1 MKIRFIGA
9 ADNHVTGSCTHFS
22 FERKNVQFLVD
33 CGLYQGEAHAS
44 LKNESA
50 FPFDPADI
58 KFVLLTH
65 AHIDHCGL
73 IPKLYRDGFKGS
85 VFCTTATAE
94 FTRLS
99 LIDGLN
105 FSDGLYSESDVKK
118 IKFSCVDQ
126 RPDFGLS
133 RHIPIDED
141 LFAAFTR
148 SAHILGAVS
157 INLSWQRDD
166 GSRGSIVMSG
176 DLGNNTKDNPYQP
189 LLAGRQ
195 EPFGTPDYMVVE
207 STYGNRIRDTDYSNY
222 DHRLSALSSLV
233 KEAALNRKKIL
244 IPAFSL
250 QRTQEILFD
259 LICIFRS
266 SNSIGLPSEKQIL
279 PLRVIEECIT
289 QGWWPEHVNARIGQA
304 LNLAS
309 EEVQNIWK
317 SAAIECSPDN
327 DEEDALRFS
336 FPTDAK
342 VSFDDFRRLLVGYTN
357 PLKLKLLVDSPL
369 TLKMTGV
376 FSAELN
382 RRQRKNPDETL
393 YRNRKMAERL
403 EATSEDEVDDILK
416 TIFPKNIGLENA
428 VTENISVGNHKLI
441 YYKALPKKISYS
453 KKPVS
458 TATKN
463 VAPQSGD
470 ITISGSGMCAGGR
483 ILEHL
488 PHFLISDKSVILIT
502 GYMDP
507 GTLGG
512 QLAELAQCL
521 DDGSVPS
528 FTELKIGKSVI
539 PLNDVK
545 AKIVNF
551 GSYYSGHTDQA
562 GLLEFIFTNNKLAG
576 PDEAEKS
583 TTVFI
588 NHGHRE
594 ARFELQK
601 VIEGHDRLEGQRL
614 IKEVQLASSEKWYD
628 LDAHTWLDPLPLE
641 ESIPSKM
648 FNELLNEQKKTNQ
661 LLEKLIKAIE
671 ESSVNTLRSHQ
682 LLITSIKND

>member
-50 FPFDPADI
+50 FPFNPAEI

-73 IPKLYRDGFKGS
+73 IPKLYRDGFRGS

-94 FTRLS
+94 FARLS
-99 LIDGLN
+99 LMDGLN
-105 FSDGLYSESDVKK
+105 FADGLYSENDVKN
-118 IKFSCVDQ
+118 IKFSCIDQ

-133 RHIPIDED
+133 RFIPIDDD

-157 INLSWQRDD
+157 IKLSWRRDD
-166 GSRGSIVMSG
+166 ESKGSIVMSG
-176 DLGNNTKDNPYQP
+176 DLGNNTKENPYQP

-207 STYGNRIRDTDYSNY
+207 STYGNRNRDTSYSNY
-222 DHRLSALSSLV
+222 DHRLLALSSLV
-233 KEAALNRKKIL
+233 KDAALNRNKIL

-266 SNSIGLPSEKQIL
+266 SNGIGLPSEKQIL

-289 QGWWPEHVNARIGQA
+289 QGWWPEHVNARIEQA
-304 LNLAS
+304 LSRAS
-309 EEVQNIWK
+309 EEEQKIWK
-317 SAAIECSPDN
+317 SAAIESTSN
-327 DEEDALRFS
+327 DDEDDSLRFS
-336 FPTDAK
+336 FITGTK
-342 VSFDDFRRLLVGYTN
+342 VSFDDFRRLLMGYTN

-382 RRQRKNPDETL
+382 RRQKKNPNETL
-393 YRNRKMAERL
+393 YRNRKMAQRL
-403 EATSEDEVDDILK
+403 EAISEEEVDEILN

-428 VTENISVGNHKLI
+428 VTENISIGNHQLI
-441 YYKALPKKISYS
+441 YYKAPPSKTRYS

-458 TATKN
+458 ETAKN

-483 ILEHL
+483 IVEHL
-488 PHFLISDKSVILIT
+488 RHFLISEKSIVLIS

-512 QLAELAQCL
+512 QLAELGQCVET
-521 DDGSVPS
+521 GTPPS
-528 FTELKIGKSVI
+528 FAELRTEKFNLAIK
-539 PLNDVK
+539 DVK
-545 AKIVNF
+545 AKIINF
-551 GSYYSGHTDQA
+551 GSYYSGHTDQT
-562 GLLEFIFTNNKLAG
+562 GLLEFIFTNNKEAD
-576 PDEAEKS
+576 PDKAEKS

-594 ARFELQK
+594 ARLGLQQA
-601 VIEGHDRLEGQRL
+601 IEEHVRQDGQRV
-614 IKEVQLASSEKWYD
+614 IKEVQLACSEKWYD
-628 LDAHTWLDPLPLE
+628 LDAHTWLEPAIPE
-641 ESIPSKM
+641 EGMSSKLM
-648 FNELLNEQKKTNQ
+648 NDMLQEQKKTNELLAQ
-661 LLEKLIKAIE
+661 LLQVMEQF
-671 ESSVNTLRSHQ
+671 SSTAR
-682 LLITSIKND
+682 

>member
-50 FPFDPADI
+50 FPFNPADI

-73 IPKLYRDGFKGS
+73 IPKLYRDGFRGT

-99 LIDGLN
+99 LMDALN
-105 FSDGLYSESDVKK
+105 FADGLYSENDVKR

-126 RPDFGLS
+126 RNDFGLS
-133 RHIPIDED
+133 RDIPIDDD

-157 INLSWQRDD
+157 IKLSWQRDD

-176 DLGNNTKDNPYQP
+176 DLGNNTKKNPYQP

-195 EPFGTPDYMVVE
+195 EPFGTSDYMVVE
-207 STYGNRIRDTDYSNY
+207 STYGNRIRETIYSDYDN
-222 DHRLSALSSLV
+222 RLATLSTLV
-233 KEAALNRKKIL
+233 RDAVLNRKRIL

-259 LICIFRS
+259 LVCILRS
-266 SNSIGLPSEKQIL
+266 SGDAGLPKERTIF
-279 PLRVIEECIT
+279 PLFVIEEFIK
-289 QGWWPEHVNARIGQA
+289 QGWWNENTNALIERLLI
-304 LNLAS
+304 LS
-309 EEVQNIWK
+309 VDEVQKLWK
-317 SAAIECSPDN
+317 NAVVSYKSDN
-327 DEEDALRFS
+327 DGDDSVRFKFS
-336 FPTDAK
+336 TDTKA
-342 VSFDDFRRLLVGYTN
+342 SLDDFRRLLMGYTK
-357 PLKLKLLVDSPL
+357 PLKLKILVDSPL
-369 TLKMTGV
+369 TLKMTRV
-376 FSAELN
+376 FSSELN
-382 RRQRKNPDETL
+382 RRQRINPTETL

-403 EATSEDEVDDILK
+403 QVNSEKDVDEILN
-416 TIFPKNIGLENA
+416 TIFPKSVSLDNI
-428 VTENISVGNHKLI
+428 VTEVIPVGSHELI
-441 YYKALPKKISYS
+441 YYKSPQKKISYS

-458 TATKN
+458 TSAKN
-463 VAPQSGD
+463 VPPQSGD

-488 PHFLISDKSVILIT
+488 PHFLISEKSVILIT

-512 QLAELAQCL
+512 QLAELGQCL
-521 DDGSVPS
+521 ADGTEPT
-528 FTELKIGKSVI
+528 FTELRIGHSVI
-539 PLNDVK
+539 QVNDVK
-545 AKIVNF
+545 ASIVNF
-551 GSYYSGHTDQA
+551 GSYYSGHTDQT
-562 GLLEFIFTNNKLAG
+562 GLLEFIFTNNKVAG
-576 PDEAEKS
+576 PDDADKS

-588 NHGHRE
+588 NHGHKA
-594 ARFELQK
+594 ARLGLQQA
-601 VIEGHDRLEGQRL
+601 IEGHIRQDGHRL
-614 IKEVQLASSEKWYD
+614 IKEVQLACSEKWYD
-628 LDAHTWLDPLPLE
+628 LDAHTWLEPELPE
-641 ESIPSKM
+641 EGMSSKLM
-648 FNELLNEQKKTNQ
+648 NDILQEQKKTNELLTQ
-661 LLEKLIKAIE
+661 LLQVMVQF
-671 ESSVNTLRSHQ
+671 SNTGR
-682 LLITSIKND
+682 

>member
-50 FPFDPADI
+50 FPFNPADI

-73 IPKLYRDGFKGS
+73 IPKLYRDGFRGS

-94 FTRLS
+94 FARLS
-99 LIDGLN
+99 LMDGLN
-105 FSDGLYSESDVKK
+105 FANGLYSESDIKR
-118 IKFSCVDQ
+118 IKFNCVDQ
-126 RPDFGLS
+126 RADFGLS
-133 RHIPIDED
+133 RYIPIDDD

-157 INLSWQRDD
+157 IKLSWRRDD
-166 GSRGSIVMSG
+166 ESRGSIVMSG
-176 DLGNNTKDNPYQP
+176 DLGNNTKENPYQP

-207 STYGNRIRDTDYSNY
+207 STYGNRNRDTDYSNY

-289 QGWWPEHVNARIGQA
+289 QGWWPEHVNARIEQA

-309 EEVQNIWK
+309 EEEQKIWK
-317 SAAIECSPDN
+317 SAAIECSPN
-327 DEEDALRFS
+327 NVEEDSLRFT

-342 VSFDDFRRLLVGYTN
+342 VSFDDFRRLLMGYTN

-369 TLKMTGV
+369 TLKMTGI

-382 RRQRKNPDETL
+382 RRQKKNPDETL

-416 TIFPKNIGLENA
+416 TIFPQSIGLENA

-441 YYKALPKKISYS
+441 YYKAPPSKPRDT

-458 TATKN
+458 VAAKK

-483 ILEHL
+483 IVEHL
-488 PHFLISDKSVILIT
+488 RHFLSSEKSIILIT

-512 QLAELAQCL
+512 QLAELGQCL
-521 DDGSVPS
+521 ETGTPPS
-528 FTELKIGKSVI
+528 FTELRNEQFSI
-539 PLNDVK
+539 PLKDVK
-545 AKIVNF
+545 ATIINF

-562 GLLEFIFTNNKLAG
+562 GLLEFIFTNNKAAG
-576 PDEAEKS
+576 PDETEKS

-594 ARFELQK
+594 ARLGLQQA
-601 VIEGHDRLEGQRL
+601 IEGHVRLDGQRL
-614 IKEVQLASSEKWYD
+614 IKEVQLACSDKWYD
-628 LDAHTWLDPLPLE
+628 LDAHAWIEPEPPE
-641 ESIPSKM
+641 EAMSSKM
-648 FNELLNEQKKTNQ
+648 LNDLLQEQKKTND
-661 LLEKLIKAIE
+661 LLEKLLHVME
-671 ESSVNTLRSHQ
+671 QFSSTAR
-682 LLITSIKND
+682 